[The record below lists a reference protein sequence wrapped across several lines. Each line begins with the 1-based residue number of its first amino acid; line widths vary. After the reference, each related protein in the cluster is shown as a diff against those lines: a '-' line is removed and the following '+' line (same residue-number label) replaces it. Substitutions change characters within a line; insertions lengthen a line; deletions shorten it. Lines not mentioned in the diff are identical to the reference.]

1 MVALRI
7 RRKPLISLIIAAFFG
22 LGSLQAAARDAV
34 RPDPQSA
41 RIGAGIFRSFE
52 IRVAPLTP
60 DRKWDRARAA
70 MAAERPAFAACMKDA
85 AACATPALKSW
96 RELVVA
102 AAGQSRPALLGIVN
116 RFFNGW
122 RYRDDIAFR
131 GVADHWA
138 SPAEFMAGSGDCEDY
153 VIAKYFAL
161 DLLGFDTA
169 RLRLVAVSDRQ
180 RGGQHA
186 VLAAYTGGDIL
197 ILDNVT
203 DRILSHRALPH
214 YVPLRSWN
222 GAGIWAHIQ
231 ASRLKRAEKRG

>member
-1 MVALRI
+1 VATLRI
-7 RRKPLISLIIAAFFG
+7 RQGPVISLIIAAFLG
-22 LGSLQAAARDAV
+22 LGGLQAVARDEM
-34 RPDPQSA
+34 RPDPQLA

-60 DRKWDRARAA
+60 DRKWDRVRAA
-70 MAAERPAFAACMKDA
+70 MAAERPAFAACMTDA
-85 AACATPALKSW
+85 AACTTPALKSW
-96 RELVVA
+96 RELVIS
-102 AAGQSRPALLGIVN
+102 AAGQSRPTLLHTVN
-116 RFFNGW
+116 RFFNSW

-138 SPAEFMAGSGDCEDY
+138 SPSEFMTSSGDCEDY

-169 RLRLVAVSDRQ
+169 RLRLVAVSDRR

-214 YVPLRSWN
+214 YVPLRSWS
-222 GAGIWAHIQ
+222 GAGIWAHIP
-231 ASRLKRAEKRG
+231 ASRLKRAERRG